1 MILTSHTKKDNE
13 ITSKIYSHFNAKL
26 FINNKKTPEDS
37 TSLNF
42 HVELCTRSETILV
55 QLNCNYANQYTVF

>member
-26 FINNKKTPEDS
+26 FINIKKTPEDS

-42 HVELCTRSETILV
+42 HVELCTRSEATLV